1 MLDLTESIAPRSDQM
16 NSDDL
21 VSGPRTFTIAEVR
34 QGNSAEQP
42 FDFVLAEFPQG
53 RPFKP
58 SKTVRRILVMLWGKD
73 ASAYVGRR
81 FTLYRDP
88 NVRFGGQQVG
98 GIRISHMSHI
108 DKSQKL
114 SLTETRGKK
123 AIHIIEPLPDSAPT
137 SPPVDEGTVA
147 RLAELRA
154 EWKDADADRKK
165 AIEAEVAELSAAQ
178 DAASEGS

>member
-1 MLDLTESIAPRSDQM
+1 MLDLTDSIAPRSDQM

-21 VSGPRTFTIAEVR
+21 MSGPRTFTIAEVR

-42 FDFVLAEFPQG
+42 FDFILAEFPKG

-98 GIRISHMSHI
+98 GIRVSHMSHI
-108 DKSQKL
+108 DKAQKL
-114 SLTETRGKK
+114 ALTETRGKK
-123 AIHIIEPLPDSAPT
+123 ATHAIEPLPDDAPT
-137 SPPVDEGTVA
+137 SPQLDEETVA
-147 RLAELRA
+147 RLADLRA
-154 EWKDADADRKK
+154 EWKDADDTRK
-165 AIEAEVAELSAAQ
+165 AEIEAQVKELQGGAA
-178 DAASEGS
+178 